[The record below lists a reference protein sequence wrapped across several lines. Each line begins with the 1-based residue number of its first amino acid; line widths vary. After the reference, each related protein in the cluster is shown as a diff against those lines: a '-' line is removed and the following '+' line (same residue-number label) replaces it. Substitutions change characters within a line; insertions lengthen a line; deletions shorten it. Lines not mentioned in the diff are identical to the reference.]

1 MIIRVR
7 FFDDS
12 KKAFIT
18 EWTLCKAD
26 SFVTLSTLYDN
37 IYSGDIP
44 CGLKV
49 EITYDREKLWVE
61 STSTNS
67 NQPLTEELFNTPL
80 EFTIGDL
87 EDNRKKVFVI
97 FHVSER
103 CDNSVTS
110 GGLGTSAVEVVD
122 SPPGENLRKNAFD
135 ILLNSTRELCVPN
148 RKIGKKQDIIQY
160 NKNIQFLEDDNY
172 TVQRCD
178 IKD

>member
-12 KKAFIT
+12 KKTFIT

-148 RKIGKKQDIIQY
+148 RKIGKKQDTFSITKLYNFLKIIIY
-160 NKNIQFLEDDNY
+160 CSEM
-172 TVQRCD
+172 
-178 IKD
+178 

>member
-26 SFVTLSTLYDN
+26 RFVTLSTLYDN

-49 EITYDREKLWVE
+49 EITYDREKVWVE

-87 EDNRKKVFVI
+87 EDNRKITVRKYLLIILYKKMEFSWRNTPLMCHGCLLFV
-97 FHVSER
+97 
-103 CDNSVTS
+103 
-110 GGLGTSAVEVVD
+110 
-122 SPPGENLRKNAFD
+122 
-135 ILLNSTRELCVPN
+135 
-148 RKIGKKQDIIQY
+148 
-160 NKNIQFLEDDNY
+160 QFLKY
-172 TVQRCD
+172 PMKSRLS
-178 IKD
+178 IRSPARL